1 MTISQL
7 YGIMIIVNKREVRIV
22 LGWNEYCKIHHIS
35 KKDKREIEN
44 LIQWRKNYLNYLKK
58 EKEKRLT
65 NS

>member
-1 MTISQL
+1 
-7 YGIMIIVNKREVRIV
+7 MIIVNKREVRIV